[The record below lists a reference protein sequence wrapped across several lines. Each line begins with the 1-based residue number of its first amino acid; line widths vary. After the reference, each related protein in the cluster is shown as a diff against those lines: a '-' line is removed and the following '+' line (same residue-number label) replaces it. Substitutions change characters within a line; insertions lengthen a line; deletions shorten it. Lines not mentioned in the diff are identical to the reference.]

1 MKSEK
6 TDNKQAPGAYKDA
19 KAAASVEASADKKKA
34 ATKPPESEGKYS
46 PDMPVIHDETPR
58 ITSKQNTSRTITSC
72 EYLELVKQLMK
83 RYSNDHR
90 LAPLQTNDEPCVNA
104 PEALRSPANSGM
116 SFGLCKEHL
125 NVFDENMAQ
134 QIEFSE
140 ALITDPKAGLDMTP
154 DLDVDM
160 PLTGQE
166 LKGNFPWKKPWD
178 EEMSTLGRHDGGVD
192 WTSLWKRGRFK
203 SGEIDEFGGKQ
214 VLNTRGKTF
223 QLSLFVEGYSLD
235 NEHAYVVIP
244 KIQAQVKVL
253 SRVLHN
259 TDDRGWRIEQLTNTV
274 RALAYADGL
283 SEGGESLFLDVPE
296 DDVRASI
303 AKMMTEDEGEEFKP
317 PPITPTSLK
326 TVMNETV
333 EVAKGVWNRLGGQVM
348 GKDESEGLLQS
359 PGKVYAA
366 QSIRPG
372 ELAAGIGTV
381 VYQDSPDLTAAENQ
395 HWQQK
400 FETDR
405 IKKFF
410 EIEKIKNSA
419 EKKGNFNYQSSF
431 NQTFPLP
438 VMSTNDNST
447 SSAYAKGMMRPD
459 GKPQW
464 VESRGTTAGGVNQRF
479 ESLMSLMQG
488 VLGPTAHPQ
497 KRGSSGSGSGG
508 PPPPDDGNDGGGSGD
523 DEGPPDWRE
532 GLPDPDSA
540 DAASAQL
547 LVGNLLT
554 AALRSDAYRLER
566 ANIEME
572 ARRLAEDMLAK
583 QAGVLAALMSAG
595 QEENARLALE
605 VIEAKKRLLTEQY
618 QRDDTSDER
627 KKDNERFQQGV
638 KAVLELLRQAGEA
651 GNTLG
656 FGIPGEPMQTVG
668 PDLYGSALFRAITDF
683 GYAPHTLDE
692 LKCRLTPAIIWNLC
706 GFKFGGAPDP
716 TDPQGPV
723 KYAGASS
730 IMDFLK
736 LLHKDPNKT
745 QKSYSNAVPKREQA
759 GFLTD
764 AERASQRFKNI
775 YEVVDA
781 WETLG
786 KTIGRIYGPRWYA
799 VCMYCGQQLLTLYES
814 DPELFT
820 LDVLKYLSDLGLAF
834 WCGQMWLQ
842 SADTSFMISNEEAA
856 ISRALG
862 FHTATAIPGMGFGL
876 KSTFVIHNIIQPYG
890 RDLQIGVRA
899 FVEGLSKQNK
909 RALRFSSVPYGS
921 MTNSQTTLGG
931 WEDRAS
937 TEDGY
942 PNPCEWD
949 TCDVGASVD
958 GYEMFDSYYNEDH
971 DLGASDGKGSR
982 IKGGQNGGRGST
994 GGRGGR
1000 GPAGRLQATGF
1011 RTLKLSADGTKAA
1024 FDSLPNVVGPDG
1036 KLGIM
1041 CLRFCCRNGCTSDPQ
1056 HPRHRVGELCHKV
1069 HSLEFEAS
1077 FVGFTWL
1084 HFMLSLMHGGFIEA
1098 IMPKAPPTDPIALQ
1112 SLADH
1117 AAKMH
1122 RDKLPVPDT
1131 FLNKRALNLGGP
1143 EVDIM
1148 SYFKLGRVDN
1158 TQVNSGCKTDDI
1170 HLPGMP
1176 TFTAKDYGGH
1186 LDQRGQ
1192 DSCLLVALGNALMPW
1207 GWTPDTYYTNAVQE
1221 LTKTDIPLEKMA
1233 DYHLYAAQVTGEK
1246 KIGLHAV
1253 VHMGL
1258 PKHVAWLVVQQ
1269 IHGEW
1274 ILILYTCGQP
1284 KCVCVAIIEDQHIMP
1299 GTWGPPHTPRDWLS
1313 WSSFE
1318 PGWKKWRALHPHHTK
1333 VTHIGTCLPVLND
1346 FKFGDEPCGILL
1358 GGVRQGRAEEEDAE
1372 EDNAAFIW
1380 EDMDILLG
1388 GGSGAG
1394 KCGNSQ
1400 CEYGCFCPRPGTHF
1414 PRGSNDPI
1422 PNHANS
1428 FEALVVPI
1436 VTGEVQV
1443 QGMMPDEGVMPA
1455 DIASSAGVIN
1465 HSNPTWR
1472 DRRAAQ
1478 IDDWQDLR
1486 RLRNSHSR
1494 SPSAD
1499 RRGRKRLQSGTVSPS
1514 AVSLRSPSLAMAP
1527 SAWFPRSCG
1536 LEMAATS
1543 VRDGGASLV
1552 QDDLVHQDHVSETES
1567 DDDDIGLDELKTKF
1581 AQTSHGSEL
1590 EGTYAV
1596 AQDGFWVEADLGEA
1610 ATRVLSKEEQGLGDT
1625 LAGNHKRKRELE
1637 EIAEV
1642 EVMLRTDS
1650 PQIKELQP
1658 LVSNLKVAIAEL
1670 KSAFLSGEVVG
1681 ELTKMSLQKTYL
1693 KASNKLCQASVK
1705 LCNNKWWPQLF
1716 IAAFRA
1722 SHPGRVDPDV
1732 DPVAMEKA
1740 FKGLISEAVLE
1751 HIVHQAT
1758 TGEEIYLTGQPES
1771 SWAPESATAKE
1782 FAREIWSSI
1791 WKDASF
1797 ASSFVFGPDCLPHMA
1812 LAEVQG
1818 YALHRVP
1825 KRSTATGLETGA
1837 GRLIA
1842 DLSHKD
1848 KRGLSINS
1856 MTDAVLYGNFKMARH
1871 ADIAL
1876 SVLTLRAWFPKKR
1889 IVIAKLDVARAFRRK
1904 MLAVSAFGILGFKIS
1919 GHVVLE
1925 QGEVF
1930 GHNIAPAI
1938 YAFSSEAIS
1947 QAHRASG
1954 IWLTVEEL
1962 EEAGYEFAEGEEKT
1976 PKFVPFFSDTYC
1988 DDGIL
1993 VAPDNERFM
2002 KATKASYIG
2011 FMKANLGNE
2020 AVSMKDLEEQE
2031 FRSEKVVIGHRFV
2044 LGAKPDARGDV
2055 DFLEPTG
2062 ERILKMKRMM
2072 DSEQLTP
2079 EGKHLLTAGLCMKL
2093 FSLWLWMCIPCP
2105 RLKAF
2110 IGSFKR
2116 ALEGQVI
2123 VDQSTIVSPVRC
2135 GDDPTVAWQQFWSD
2149 MLTLKAVLVMH
2160 EVSLGFF
2167 RVPLFR
2173 LLSEDLQQSVYPERF
2188 DTVSTDASIIGGGGY
2203 CHTGVDAG
2211 CYFRILLPSHVR
2223 TDMKECMANGHDF
2236 NDTTKYTIAI
2246 VEKTLH
2252 TLGLM
2257 VFGKPGGCYVMLQDN
2272 QNVVDWVKKGW
2283 GKPLRAQVL
2292 LRRDVMHGMHLDIWS
2307 IIQYISTTRNV
2318 LADLLSRSYTERGI
2332 DDEEVLNKFREL
2344 ALELNAQ
2351 VSEVIISKELTDKLF
2366 PPVLDSQDMNSLLDD
2381 VLDAERYK
2389 LTCVNESSRKLDVDK
2404 KTVGAN
2410 NTRWVSH
2417 LDEVVSQNKLWDDVE
2432 VGGRNSNT
2440 RWSVFKDHDKPVQ
2453 PPTRNLPE
2461 DMVED
2466 TEEEYEIERVLK
2478 RRNHPESGVVQ
2489 YRVKWKDYN
2498 HRFNLWKSVEE
2509 LEQGAEAIS
2518 DFEALVQERGSIPY
2532 TFTDTE
2538 ADKYYYALQEDF
2550 ASTAQSVSKGPSVM
2564 GGRGFGSRRQ
2574 EMEAQLPVTKQAW
2587 ASTLVAADLFKSPID
2602 NRPSSA
2608 FNRREGDKGKG
2619 KGKNHAYHEQLFP
2632 EESKYEPH
2640 QHHRWDTHSGGS
2652 HNEGLHDFRFS
2663 GPSLAD
2669 KVKANAVRKER
2680 RIEVVITRED
2690 DRLIQAAARTLA
2702 HSLSQNTNRTYAN
2715 NFELFLGFCV
2725 RQNLSPVLN
2734 GWDKRKD
2741 EDTLI
2746 AFILYEFEIH
2756 GNKYSTLKI
2765 KLSAIRAAMMEEGY
2779 ANPIEGKYTLARHM
2793 KGIKALRGSTDAKE
2807 PLPAEAF
2814 RNLLISTQG
2823 KSLRVRCTALAIAF
2837 AFFFL
2842 LRVSEFAARDS
2853 VYMEK
2858 FIALRQDVTFYK
2870 KGKLCAWN
2878 DVETDAVELFIKGS
2892 KTDQRHQGCRRMQ
2905 HRSGDDTLCP
2915 VKCIQEWF
2923 GLTYGSAIP
2932 ASAPL
2937 FSIPKGKFGA
2947 EWKVLTRDDVTILM
2961 KGAAVEC
2968 NIPSKQVATHSIRI
2982 SGATALLLANIP
2994 PETVQIIGRW
3004 TSNTFIGYQRY
3015 KAELMGGIAN
3025 RMINT
3030 HYITAPVYPMK
3041 NGN

>member
-1 MKSEK
+1 
-6 TDNKQAPGAYKDA
+6 
-19 KAAASVEASADKKKA
+19 
-34 ATKPPESEGKYS
+34 
-46 PDMPVIHDETPR
+46 
-58 ITSKQNTSRTITSC
+58 
-72 EYLELVKQLMK
+72 
-83 RYSNDHR
+83 
-90 LAPLQTNDEPCVNA
+90 
-104 PEALRSPANSGM
+104 
-116 SFGLCKEHL
+116 
-125 NVFDENMAQ
+125 
-134 QIEFSE
+134 
-140 ALITDPKAGLDMTP
+140 
-154 DLDVDM
+154 
-160 PLTGQE
+160 
-166 LKGNFPWKKPWD
+166 
-178 EEMSTLGRHDGGVD
+178 
-192 WTSLWKRGRFK
+192 
-203 SGEIDEFGGKQ
+203 
-214 VLNTRGKTF
+214 
-223 QLSLFVEGYSLD
+223 
-235 NEHAYVVIP
+235 
-244 KIQAQVKVL
+244 
-253 SRVLHN
+253 
-259 TDDRGWRIEQLTNTV
+259 
-274 RALAYADGL
+274 
-283 SEGGESLFLDVPE
+283 
-296 DDVRASI
+296 
-303 AKMMTEDEGEEFKP
+303 
-317 PPITPTSLK
+317 
-326 TVMNETV
+326 
-333 EVAKGVWNRLGGQVM
+333 
-348 GKDESEGLLQS
+348 
-359 PGKVYAA
+359 
-366 QSIRPG
+366 
-372 ELAAGIGTV
+372 
-381 VYQDSPDLTAAENQ
+381 
-395 HWQQK
+395 
-400 FETDR
+400 
-405 IKKFF
+405 
-410 EIEKIKNSA
+410 
-419 EKKGNFNYQSSF
+419 
-431 NQTFPLP
+431 
-438 VMSTNDNST
+438 
-447 SSAYAKGMMRPD
+447 
-459 GKPQW
+459 
-464 VESRGTTAGGVNQRF
+464 
-479 ESLMSLMQG
+479 
-488 VLGPTAHPQ
+488 
-497 KRGSSGSGSGG
+497 
-508 PPPPDDGNDGGGSGD
+508 
-523 DEGPPDWRE
+523 
-532 GLPDPDSA
+532 
-540 DAASAQL
+540 
-547 LVGNLLT
+547 
-554 AALRSDAYRLER
+554 
-566 ANIEME
+566 
-572 ARRLAEDMLAK
+572 
-583 QAGVLAALMSAG
+583 
-595 QEENARLALE
+595 
-605 VIEAKKRLLTEQY
+605 
-618 QRDDTSDER
+618 
-627 KKDNERFQQGV
+627 
-638 KAVLELLRQAGEA
+638 
-651 GNTLG
+651 
-656 FGIPGEPMQTVG
+656 
-668 PDLYGSALFRAITDF
+668 
-683 GYAPHTLDE
+683 
-692 LKCRLTPAIIWNLC
+692 
-706 GFKFGGAPDP
+706 
-716 TDPQGPV
+716 
-723 KYAGASS
+723 
-730 IMDFLK
+730 
-736 LLHKDPNKT
+736 
-745 QKSYSNAVPKREQA
+745 
-759 GFLTD
+759 
-764 AERASQRFKNI
+764 
-775 YEVVDA
+775 
-781 WETLG
+781 
-786 KTIGRIYGPRWYA
+786 
-799 VCMYCGQQLLTLYES
+799 
-814 DPELFT
+814 
-820 LDVLKYLSDLGLAF
+820 
-834 WCGQMWLQ
+834 
-842 SADTSFMISNEEAA
+842 
-856 ISRALG
+856 
-862 FHTATAIPGMGFGL
+862 
-876 KSTFVIHNIIQPYG
+876 
-890 RDLQIGVRA
+890 
-899 FVEGLSKQNK
+899 
-909 RALRFSSVPYGS
+909 
-921 MTNSQTTLGG
+921 
-931 WEDRAS
+931 
-937 TEDGY
+937 
-942 PNPCEWD
+942 
-949 TCDVGASVD
+949 
-958 GYEMFDSYYNEDH
+958 
-971 DLGASDGKGSR
+971 
-982 IKGGQNGGRGST
+982 
-994 GGRGGR
+994 
-1000 GPAGRLQATGF
+1000 
-1011 RTLKLSADGTKAA
+1011 
-1024 FDSLPNVVGPDG
+1024 
-1036 KLGIM
+1036 
-1041 CLRFCCRNGCTSDPQ
+1041 
-1056 HPRHRVGELCHKV
+1056 
-1069 HSLEFEAS
+1069 
-1077 FVGFTWL
+1077 
-1084 HFMLSLMHGGFIEA
+1084 
-1098 IMPKAPPTDPIALQ
+1098 MPK
-1112 SLADH
+1112 
-1117 AAKMH
+1117 
-1122 RDKLPVPDT
+1122 
-1131 FLNKRALNLGGP
+1131 
-1143 EVDIM
+1143 
-1148 SYFKLGRVDN
+1148 
-1158 TQVNSGCKTDDI
+1158 
-1170 HLPGMP
+1170 
-1176 TFTAKDYGGH
+1176 FTAKDYGGH
-1186 LDQRGQ
+1186 LDLRGP
-1192 DSCLLVALGNALMPW
+1192 DSCLLMALGNGLGPW
-1207 GWTPDTYYTNAVQE
+1207 GWNPDTYYISAVKE
-1221 LTKTDIPLEKMA
+1221 LTKANIPLDKVG
-1233 DYHLYAAQVTGEK
+1233 DYHLYAAQVTGAK

-1258 PKHVAWLVVQQ
+1258 PKHVAWLVAQQ
-1269 IHGEW
+1269 VHGEW

-1284 KCVCVAIIEDQHIMP
+1284 KCVCVAFIEDQHIMP
-1299 GTWGPPHTPRDWLS
+1299 GTWGPSHAPQGWLP

-1318 PGWKKWRALHPHHTK
+1318 PSWKKWRALHPHHTK

-1346 FKFGDEPCGILL
+1346 FMFGDEPCGILL
-1358 GGVRQGRAEEEDAE
+1358 GGVRQGHAE
-1372 EDNAAFIW
+1372 EDDATFSY
-1380 EDMDILLG
+1380 EDILLG
-1388 GGSGAG
+1388 GGERAG

-1414 PRGSNDPI
+1414 PRGSGSNDPI
-1422 PNHANS
+1422 SSHVNS
-1428 FEALVVPI
+1428 FGVLAVPI
-1436 VTGEVQV
+1436 FTGEVQV
-1443 QGMMPDEGVMPA
+1443 PDEGVMPDDTA
-1455 DIASSAGVIN
+1455 NTTVVIHQAS
-1465 HSNPTWR
+1465 PWR

-1478 IDDWQDLR
+1478 IDDWKDLQDHR
-1486 RLRNSHSR
+1486 RQRASS
-1494 SPSAD
+1494 SPD
-1499 RRGRKRLQSGTVSPS
+1499 RRGRKRLKSG
-1514 AVSLRSPSLAMAP
+1514 AEK
-1527 SAWFPRSCG
+1527 SCFG
-1536 LEMAATS
+1536 RRGFGAEMAIAPVRDVAS
-1543 VRDGGASLV
+1543 VREVGRWSRNNASVLYTRYQEDHV
-1552 QDDLVHQDHVSETES
+1552 QDDHGHQDHVSETES
-1567 DDDDIGLDELKTKF
+1567 DDDDIEPDELKTKF
-1581 AQTSHGSEL
+1581 AQTPHGFVSHMTED
-1590 EGTYAV
+1590 AD
-1596 AQDGFWVEADLGEA
+1596 AQAGFWVEADLGEA

-1637 EIAEV
+1637 VIAEV

-1658 LVSNLKVAIAEL
+1658 LVSNLKAAIAEL
-1670 KSAFLSGEVVG
+1670 KGAFSSGEVIG
-1681 ELTKMSLQKTYL
+1681 EISKMSLQQTYL

-1716 IAAFRA
+1716 IASFRA

-1732 DPVAMEKA
+1732 DPVAMKAA

-1758 TGEEIYLTGQPES
+1758 TGEEVYLTGQPES

-1919 GHVVLE
+1919 GHVILE

-1930 GHNIAPAI
+1930 GHNIAPSI

-1954 IWLTVEEL
+1954 IWLKVEEL

-2011 FMKANLGNE
+2011 FMKANLGSE

-2044 LGAKPDARGDV
+2044 LGTKPDARGDV
-2055 DFLEPTG
+2055 DFLEPTA

-2123 VDQSTIVSPVRC
+2123 VDQSAIVSPVRC

-2318 LADLLSRSYTERGI
+2318 LADLLSRSYTERGM
-2332 DDEEVLNKFREL
+2332 DDEEVLFKFREL

-2351 VSEVIISKELTDKLF
+2351 VSEVIISKELIDKLF
-2366 PPVLDSQDMNSLLDD
+2366 PSVLNSQDMNSLLDD
-2381 VLDAERYK
+2381 VKDAERYK
-2389 LTCVNESSRKLDVDK
+2389 LTGVNESPWKLNVGDK
-2404 KTVGAN
+2404 TAGTKH
-2410 NTRWVSH
+2410 TRWVSH

-2432 VGGRNSNT
+2432 VGGRNSNN
-2440 RWSVFKDHDKPVQ
+2440 RWSVFKDDVKSV
-2453 PPTRNLPE
+2453 PPPPSRLLE

-2509 LEQGAEAIS
+2509 LEQGTGAIS
-2518 DFEALVQERGSIPY
+2518 DFEALVKERGSIPY

-2538 ADKYYYALQEDF
+2538 ADKYYYASHEDS
-2550 ASTAQSVSKGPSVM
+2550 ATIAQSVSKGPSAM

-2574 EMEAQLPVTKQAW
+2574 EMEAQLPVAKQAW
-2587 ASTLVAADLFKSPID
+2587 ASTLAAVDLFKSPID

-2608 FNRREGDKGKG
+2608 FNRWEGGKGKG
-2619 KGKNHAYHEQLFP
+2619 KGKNHAYQEQSFP
-2632 EESKYEPH
+2632 EESKYEP
-2640 QHHRWDTHSGGS
+2640 QHRWDTSPEGS
-2652 HNEGLHDFRFS
+2652 RNAGLHDFRFS

-2669 KVKANAVRKER
+2669 KVKAIAEKKGR
-2680 RIEVVITRED
+2680 RTEVVITRDD

-2702 HSLSQNTNRTYAN
+2702 HSLSQNTNRTYAS

-2756 GNKYSTLKI
+2756 GNKYSTLKV

-2793 KGIKALRGSTDAKE
+2793 KGIKALRGNTDAKE

-2823 KSLRVRCTALAIAF
+2823 KSLRVRCIALAIAF

-2870 KGKLCAWN
+2870 KGKLCAWS

-2905 HRSGDDTLCP
+2905 HRSGDDILCP
-2915 VKCIQEWF
+2915 VTCIQEWF
-2923 GLTYGSAIP
+2923 GLTYGSAVP

-2968 NIPSKQVATHSIRI
+2968 NIPSKHVATHSIRI
-2982 SGATALLLANIP
+2982 SGATALLLANVP

-3025 RMINT
+3025 RMANT
-3030 HYITAPVYPMK
+3030 HYITAPVYPTK
-3041 NGN
+3041 KGN